1 MNDKRPDAKD
11 VVTEHRLTWIG
22 VDDASRVDLA
32 CVELGTAS
40 MRAIGSAR
48 ARYFSSSWEVDVADG
63 WVTRALR
70 VTTRGFGW
78 ERSLDLT
85 RSDTGEW
92 VAETSTRGDIDLPP
106 PGLTDTGS
114 LDGAVDCDLGLCPVT
129 NTMPIRRLGLLE
141 RDVGETRLV
150 MAWVEVPSLRV
161 RRSDQVYASGPPSD
175 RSQVRYRSLNSEFAA
190 QLSVDVDGF
199 VVDYPTLA
207 RRA

>member
-1 MNDKRPDAKD
+1 MDAIRPNAND
-11 VVTEHRLTWIG
+11 VVTELLLTWFG
-22 VDDASRVDLA
+22 VDDTTRVDLA
-32 CVELGTAS
+32 SVELGTAS

-48 ARYFSSSWEVDVADG
+48 AQHFSSNWELDVADG

-78 ERSLDLT
+78 GRSLDLT
-85 RSDTGEW
+85 RSDAGEW
-92 VAETSTRGDIDLPP
+92 AAETSTRGDTDLPP

-141 RDVGETRLV
+141 RDVGETHLA

-161 RRSDQVYASGPPSD
+161 RRSDQVYASGPATD
-175 RSQVRYRSLNSEFAA
+175 RRRISYRALNSEFAA
-190 QLSVDVDGF
+190 RLTVDADGF